1 MQRTLRPFWVT
12 VRIDACRTRDHR
24 ILADSTWAA
33 GWLWRQLHPGQTVVH
48 VREVKGGGDHV
59 EAGRA

>member
-1 MQRTLRPFWVT
+1 MAELRAFWVT

-24 ILADSTWAA
+24 ITARSAWAA
-33 GWLWRQLHPGQTVVH
+33 GWLWRTLHPGQTVIH
-48 VREVKGGGDHV
+48 VREIKGGGDHV

>member
-1 MQRTLRPFWVT
+1 MRRTLRPFCVT
-12 VRIDACRTRDHR
+12 VRIDACHTRDHR
-24 ILADSTWAA
+24 IKADSAWAA
-33 GWLWRQLHPGQTVVH
+33 GWLWRQLHPGQTVVM